1 MPRISKKLIEEREAF
16 VISGINTDGWD
27 FEKANEEL
35 DKKYGMKMNPYRLKE
50 LFDSMSKTMA
60 EVTPW
65 TPVVVIDSL
74 SQVAQDDID
83 KCDDEDNYD
92 TPELQPNNSIFNR
105 IQPVITP
112 EGCLPI
118 GELIKAINEGKYEF
132 SKPKKGV

>member
-50 LFDSMSKTMA
+50 LFDSISKTMA
-60 EVTPW
+60 EVVPGA
-65 TPVVVIDSL
+65 PVVVIDSL
-74 SQVAQDDID
+74 SQIAQDAID

-118 GELIKAINEGKYEF
+118 GELIKTINEGKYEF